1 MTPIDDA
8 EDDFPDLSAVT
19 QYMTRRGVGR
29 LNLTIEAVGLKEEDL
44 GETTSRLI
52 LLKDFSFDE
61 GDIQPDPHG
70 LDGIFMVVWDEP
82 TGGTS
87 GQRKPRADS

>member
-1 MTPIDDA
+1 MTPNEDA

-29 LNLTIEAVGLKEEDL
+29 LNLTIEAVGVRAEDL
-44 GETTSRLI
+44 GETTSRLV
-52 LLKDFSFDE
+52 LLDAFSFDE
-61 GDIQPDPHG
+61 REVQPDPHG

-82 TGGTS
+82 AGGEKK
-87 GQRKPRADS
+87 READST

>member
-1 MTPIDDA
+1 MDDA
-8 EDDFPDLSAVT
+8 DDDFPDLSAVT

-29 LNLTIEAVGLKEEDL
+29 LNLTIEAVGVTEEDL

-61 GDIQPDPHG
+61 RHLQPDPHG
-70 LDGIFMVVWDEP
+70 LDGVFLLVWDGPAGSAGDPKRRE
-82 TGGTS
+82 
-87 GQRKPRADS
+87 ADS